1 MVEVCVAKGTTGAG
15 AASETASGTGA
26 SWVGLGDWSGAGA
39 DAGTDIGIGGAVSL
53 SSDRPASSLFASS
66 SSFLALARASSSL
79 IF

>member
-1 MVEVCVAKGTTGAG
+1 
-15 AASETASGTGA
+15 
-26 SWVGLGDWSGAGA
+26 
-39 DAGTDIGIGGAVSL
+39 L

>member
-1 MVEVCVAKGTTGAG
+1 MGDVYVAKRTTGAG

-39 DAGTDIGIGGAVSL
+39 GGGAEIGTGGAVSL

-66 SSFLALARASSSL
+66 SSFLALARASCSL